1 MLNQW
6 CSNFVARPDYG
17 DGRELP
23 NLPSVVDDIKAN
35 VAPASPPPASGTG
48 MAFTLRSSS
57 AATSSGGSNKP
68 PTVFNAD
75 DFFVMKASSE
85 CK

>member
-23 NLPSVVDDIKAN
+23 NLPSVVDDIKAG
-35 VAPASPPPASGTG
+35 VAPALPPAAGTG